1 MKLVKLKCEGCGAIL
16 KVNEE
21 LKKATCNYC
30 GTEFLVDDGSTKHT
44 YRKIDEARIKEAEIS
59 EKIKLKEL
67 EIAEKRH
74 DEELKTLKIMGVI
87 TLIGVFIMI
96 VSLILASNSG
106 NEEHWGYWVTLFLM
120 PILGWMWIGKAIFNE
135 SKKKK

>member
-21 LKKATCNYC
+21 LKKITCNYC

-44 YRKIDEARIKEAEIS
+44 YRKIDEARIKEAEVS

-67 EIAEKRH
+67 ELEEQKMKSKEKG
-74 DEELKTLKIMGVI
+74 KIFKVKISIILVI
-87 TLIGVFIMI
+87 IMI
-96 VSLILASNSG
+96 ICWFLGDASGDGDSAFYMVSYISMLIIAYMWL
-106 NEEHWGYWVTLFLM
+106 WGE
-120 PILGWMWIGKAIFNE
+120 ISENN
-135 SKKKK
+135 KK